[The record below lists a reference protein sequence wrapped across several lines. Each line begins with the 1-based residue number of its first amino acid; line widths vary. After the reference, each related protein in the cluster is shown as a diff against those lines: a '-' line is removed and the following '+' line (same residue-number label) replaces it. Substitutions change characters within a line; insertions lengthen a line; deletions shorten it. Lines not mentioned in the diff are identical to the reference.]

1 MPPYTRVKPKT
12 TFIFS
17 EILSLASQITE
28 NLKTLT
34 ITVLSSLSTNMLNQ
48 WQ

>member
-1 MPPYTRVKPKT
+1 MPPYIRVKPKT
-12 TFIFS
+12 PLIFS
-17 EILSLASQITE
+17 EILSLANQITE
-28 NLKTLT
+28 NLKTPT